1 MQIEFEKARR
11 RARPPHACSIWA
23 DEDTFFVEM
32 PSPIEGVEPTTVRI
46 PCNAV
51 YLWQL
56 LRARANDFP
65 KATIATPTCPTQLQL
80 DELVDEYLA
89 NKAKARARPKFTEA
103 QRNAARDVL
112 RELGII

>member
-1 MQIEFEKARR
+1 MK
-11 RARPPHACSIWA
+11 PPHACSIWA

-32 PSPIEGVEPTTVRI
+32 PSPIEGVEPTVAHI

-56 LRARANDFP
+56 LRARANDFAR
-65 KATIATPTCPTQLQL
+65 ATIATPACPTQLQL
-80 DELVDEYLA
+80 DELIDEYLA
-89 NKAKARARPKFTEA
+89 RKGAKPKPEFTEA